1 MKKLI
6 IYAVLSLMLA
16 ACAAPKTITVTEYR
30 DRLQIDTVTVERDR
44 VDSTYQAHYLYHH
57 GDTVH
62 QVDTIYKYRI
72 KYVDK
77 MQTQYVTVHDSIP
90 YTVEVV
96 KEVRKRNVYDR
107 FTSYGFWI
115 FAILLF
121 ARVAWWAL
129 KKFYLRK

>member
-6 IYAVLSLMLA
+6 LYAVLALMLA
-16 ACAAPKTITVTEYR
+16 ACASPKTIAVTEYR
-30 DRLQIDTVTVERDR
+30 DLVRFDTVTVERDR
-44 VDSTYQAHYLYHH
+44 VDSTYKAHYLYHQ

-90 YTVEVV
+90 YKVEVV
-96 KEVRKRNVYDR
+96 KEVRKRNGYDL
-107 FTSYGFWI
+107 FTSWGFWI
-115 FAILLF
+115 LAFLILT
-121 ARVAWWAL
+121 RVGWL
-129 KKFYLRK
+129 IFKTFYLRK

>member
-6 IYAVLSLMLA
+6 LYAVLSLLLA

-115 FAILLF
+115 LAFLILT
-121 ARVAWWAL
+121 RVAWWAF
-129 KKFYLRK
+129 KKFYLRR

>member
-6 IYAVLSLMLA
+6 LYAVMALMLA
-16 ACAAPKTITVTEYR
+16 ACTAPKTITVTEYR
-30 DRLQIDTVTVERDR
+30 DLVRFDTVTVERDR
-44 VDSTYQAHYLYHH
+44 VDSTYKAHYLYHQ

-90 YTVEVV
+90 YKVDVV
-96 KEVRKRNVYDR
+96 KEVRKRNGYDR
-107 FTSYGFWI
+107 FTSWGFWI
-115 FAILLF
+115 LAFLILT
-121 ARVAWWAL
+121 RVTWWIF
-129 KKFYLRK
+129 KTFYLRK

>member
-6 IYAVLSLMLA
+6 LYAVLALMLS
-16 ACAAPKTITVTEYR
+16 ACAAQKTITVTEYR
-30 DRLQIDTVTVERDR
+30 DLVRFDTVTIERDR
-44 VDSTYQAHYLYHH
+44 VDSTYKAHYLYHQ

-90 YTVEVV
+90 YKVEVV
-96 KEVRKRNVYDR
+96 KEIRKRNGYDR
-107 FTSYGFWI
+107 FTSCGFWLLA
-115 FAILLF
+115 FLILT
-121 ARVAWWAL
+121 RVAWWIF
-129 KKFYLRK
+129 KTFYIRR

>member
-90 YTVEVV
+90 YKVEVV
-96 KEVRKRNVYDR
+96 KDVRKRNGYDR
-107 FTSYGFWI
+107 FTSWGFWI

-121 ARVAWWAL
+121 SRVAWWIF
-129 KKFYLRK
+129 KKFYLRR

>member
-6 IYAVLSLMLA
+6 LYAVLALMLA
-16 ACAAPKTITVTEYR
+16 ACAPPKTITVTKYRDLVQFDTVTEYR
-30 DRLQIDTVTVERDR
+30 DR
-44 VDSTYQAHYLYHH
+44 VDSTYKAHYLYHQ

-90 YTVEVV
+90 YKVEIV
-96 KEVRKRNVYDR
+96 KEVRKRNRYDR
-107 FTSYGFWI
+107 FTSLGFWI
-115 FAILLF
+115 LAFLILT
-121 ARVAWWAL
+121 RVAWWIF
-129 KKFYLRK
+129 KTFYLRK

>member
-6 IYAVLSLMLA
+6 LYAVLALLLA
-16 ACAAPKTITVTEYR
+16 ACAAPNTITVTEHRDLVQFDTVTEYR
-30 DRLQIDTVTVERDR
+30 DR
-44 VDSTYQAHYLYHH
+44 VDSTYKAHYLYHQ

-90 YTVEVV
+90 YKVDVV
-96 KEVRKRNVYDR
+96 KEVRKRNGYDI
-107 FTSYGFWI
+107 FTSWGFWI
-115 FAILLF
+115 LAFLIL
-121 ARVAWWAL
+121 ARVAWL
-129 KKFYLRK
+129 IFKTFYLRK

>member
-6 IYAVLSLMLA
+6 LYAVLSLMLA

-44 VDSTYQAHYLYHH
+44 VDSTYQAHYLYYH

-77 MQTQYVTVHDSIP
+77 MQTQYVTVQDSIP
-90 YTVEVV
+90 YPVEVV

-115 FAILLF
+115 LAFLILT
-121 ARVAWWAL
+121 RVAWWIF
-129 KKFYLRK
+129 KTFYLRK

>member
-6 IYAVLSLMLA
+6 LYAVLALMLA
-16 ACAAPKTITVTEYR
+16 ACAPPKTITVTKYRDLVQFDTVTEYR
-30 DRLQIDTVTVERDR
+30 DR
-44 VDSTYQAHYLYHH
+44 VDSTYKAHYLYHQ

-90 YTVEVV
+90 YKVEVV
-96 KEVRKRNVYDR
+96 KEIRKRNGYDI
-107 FTSYGFWI
+107 FTSWGFWI
-115 FAILLF
+115 LAFLILT
-121 ARVAWWAL
+121 RVAWWIF
-129 KKFYLRK
+129 KTFYSRK

>member
-6 IYAVLSLMLA
+6 LYAVLALMLA
-16 ACAAPKTITVTEYR
+16 ACATPKTINVTEYRDLVQFDTVTEYR
-30 DRLQIDTVTVERDR
+30 DR
-44 VDSTYQAHYLYHH
+44 VDSTYKAHYLYHQ

-90 YTVEVV
+90 YKVEVV
-96 KEVRKRNVYDR
+96 KEVHKRNGYDR
-107 FTSYGFWI
+107 FTSWGFWTLA
-115 FAILLF
+115 FLILI
-121 ARVAWWAL
+121 RVAWCIF
-129 KKFYLRK
+129 KTFYLRK

>member
-6 IYAVLSLMLA
+6 IYAVLALLLS
-16 ACAAPKTITVTEYR
+16 ACAPPKTITVTEYR
-30 DRLQIDTVTVERDR
+30 DRVQIDTVTVDRDR

-72 KYVDK
+72 NYVDK
-77 MQTQYVTVHDSIP
+77 MQMQYVTVKDSIP
-90 YTVEVV
+90 YPVEVV

-121 ARVAWWAL
+121 CRVAWWAF
-129 KKFYLRK
+129 KKFYLRR

>member
-6 IYAVLSLMLA
+6 LYSVLALMLA
-16 ACAAPKTITVTEYR
+16 ACASPKTITVTKYRDLVQFDTVTEYR
-30 DRLQIDTVTVERDR
+30 DR
-44 VDSTYQAHYLYHH
+44 VDSTYKAHYLYHQ

-90 YTVEVV
+90 YKVEVV
-96 KEVRKRNVYDR
+96 KEIRKRNGYDR
-107 FTSYGFWI
+107 FTSCGFWLLA
-115 FAILLF
+115 FLILT
-121 ARVAWWAL
+121 RVAWWIF
-129 KKFYLRK
+129 KTFYSRK